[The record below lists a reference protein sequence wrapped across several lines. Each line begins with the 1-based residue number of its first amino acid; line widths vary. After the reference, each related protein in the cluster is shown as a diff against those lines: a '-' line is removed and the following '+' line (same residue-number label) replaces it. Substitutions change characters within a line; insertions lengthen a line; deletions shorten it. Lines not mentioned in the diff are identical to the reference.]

1 MWAILDGVE
10 VRILHG
16 DVRKDGRGCVG
27 WRRGC
32 TFLKQC
38 DLRFVAT
45 FEGSV
50 YGRGTYWGCKVEKL
64 RLRTGKKGWVER
76 RLRER
81 SDADDVGSEKRRD
94 EGMGMNGC
102 VAKIV
107 K

>member
-1 MWAILDGVE
+1 MQSGEIEIEDWE
-10 VRILHG
+10 
-16 DVRKDGRGCVG
+16 
-27 WRRGC
+27 
-32 TFLKQC
+32 
-38 DLRFVAT
+38 
-45 FEGSV
+45 
-50 YGRGTYWGCKVEKL
+50 
-64 RLRTGKKGWVER
+64 KGWMER

>member
-1 MWAILDGVE
+1 MQSGEIE
-10 VRILHG
+10 I
-16 DVRKDGRGCVG
+16 
-27 WRRGC
+27 
-32 TFLKQC
+32 
-38 DLRFVAT
+38 
-45 FEGSV
+45 E
-50 YGRGTYWGCKVEKL
+50 
-64 RLRTGKKGWVER
+64 TGKKSWVGR